1 MAAILAPRLIHVRC
15 SNGTMLY
22 IETSAKTGSNVA
34 ALFELIAEH
43 VAAPPPT

>member
-1 MAAILAPRLIHVRC
+1 
-15 SNGTMLY
+15 MLH

-43 VAAPPPT
+43 VAAPAAPVVPIPAN